1 MLLANTVLLSGLLVA
16 VASAPVGLSPWE
28 NGTYVL
34 SSSSNTLSLTISPKR
49 SDYVPPEESSDDSM
63 LDVESSEDEV
73 EKDMVITEAIEQD
86 LVRKGTNL
94 LRWISQSATQATQDM
109 QQQNNQVTSSQ
120 SQFSHYADLRA
131 NGWVVVDISNNDRFN
146 WAQDLSIEQE
156 VASLGFDTTYEVL
169 LSTNKEIR
177 NGPGKGFYGLERAAP
192 GPAANLVVQRENY
205 LGSGPADDRHEVY
218 SPRNGAILG
227 VSNDSPQALIKQN
240 KAQGAARP
248 PALNHWSD
256 VAFLEYSHL
265 CEQQGHP
272 VQNLRYMFRFRITNI
287 YTRPL
292 IFKILDSQTPRR
304 KAKDLT
310 WQHRLV
316 FDMTRVRSVTVFFDR
331 ETLKEEDSAYQHPTL
346 PFEFEDVVRS
356 DRQVSKWYVDAKGK
370 VQKPPKKDPGGAGG
384 SRQSARLKGQQA
396 GQ

>member
-205 LGSGPADDRHEVY
+205 LGSGPADDRHEDHKY
-218 SPRNGAILG
+218 LHQTPNLQDPGQS
-227 VSNDSPQALIKQN
+227 DSTPQGERSYL
-240 KAQGAARP
+240 AASTR
-248 PALNHWSD
+248 
-256 VAFLEYSHL
+256 
-265 CEQQGHP
+265 
-272 VQNLRYMFRFRITNI
+272 LRYDGKALLGSPNGGSVAWF
-287 YTRPL
+287 L
-292 IFKILDSQTPRR
+292 INHKVVLGD
-304 KAKDLT
+304 K
-310 WQHRLV
+310 
-316 FDMTRVRSVTVFFDR
+316 RVRSVTVFFDR